1 MNYTNTIKIA
11 TNALNRNKFRSALTM
26 LGIIIGVG
34 SVIGMLS
41 IGEGSKKSIR
51 EQISGMGSNMIF
63 VMPGSQQRGGAMM
76 GNANAKSLTLK
87 DVEKLQKESLY
98 LSAVSP
104 QVSSSGQ
111 AINGNKNLPT
121 SITGANEKFLEI
133 RKYELKDGRMFNEQ
147 EINSLAKVCI
157 IGKTVAD
164 TLFGKKVDPVGQTIR
179 FSNIPFRI
187 IGLLKEKGQ
196 NSMGQD
202 QDNMIVAPYSTVQR
216 RILAITHIQTIFA
229 SAVSEEKSA
238 SAIAE
243 IRTILRKQHKLK
255 EGDDDDFTVRS
266 QAELIQTLSSV
277 SDMLTMLLGAIAGIS
292 LLVGGIGI
300 MNIMFVS
307 VTERTREI
315 GLRMAVG
322 GRGRDILIQF
332 LIEAVLLSVMGGII
346 GILLGL
352 LISYVAANLL
362 NFPLVI
368 MTQAIFVSFL
378 VCSAIGIFF
387 GWYPAKKAANLN
399 PIDAIRYE

>member
-11 TNALNRNKFRSALTM
+11 TNALNRNKFRAGLTM
-26 LGIIIGVG
+26 LGIIIGVS
-34 SVIGMLS
+34 SVIAMLS
-41 IGEGSKKSIR
+41 IGEGSKRSIR
-51 EQISGMGSNMIF
+51 NQISGMGSNMIF

-76 GNANAKSLTLK
+76 GNANAKTLTLE
-87 DVEKLQKESLY
+87 DVEKLQKESQY

-104 QVSSSGQ
+104 QVTSSGQ

-121 SITGANEKFLEI
+121 SMSGVNEKFLEI
-133 RKYELKDGRMFNEQ
+133 RKYELKDGRMFNQQ

-187 IGLLKEKGQ
+187 IGLLKTKGQ
-196 NSMGQD
+196 NTMGQD
-202 QDNMIVAPYSTVQR
+202 QDNMLVAPYSTVQR
-216 RILAITHIQTIFA
+216 RILAITHIQSIFA

-238 SAIAE
+238 SAITE
-243 IRTILRKQHKLK
+243 IQTIMRKQHKLK
-255 EGDDDDFTVRS
+255 EGDEDDFTVRS
-266 QAELIQTLSSV
+266 QAELIQTLSSI

-322 GRGRDILIQF
+322 GRGRDILVQF
-332 LIEAVLLSVMGGII
+332 LIEAVLLSVMGGVI

-352 LISYVAANLL
+352 LFSYAAANLL
-362 NFPLVI
+362 SFPLVI
-368 MTQAIFVSFL
+368 MSKAIILSFA

>member
-11 TNALNRNKFRSALTM
+11 TNALKRNKFRAVLTM

-63 VMPGSQQRGGAMM
+63 VMPGSQQRGGVMM
-76 GNANAKSLTLK
+76 GNSSAKSLTLN
-87 DVEKLQKESLY
+87 DIERLEKESQY
-98 LSAVSP
+98 LSAISP

-111 AINGNKNLPT
+111 VVAGNKNWPT
-121 SITGANEKFLEI
+121 SMTGANDKFLEI
-133 RKYELKDGRMFNEQ
+133 RKYELKDGRMFTEN

-157 IGKTVAD
+157 VGKTVSD
-164 TLFGKKVDPVGQTIR
+164 TIFGKGADPVGQTIR
-179 FSNIPFRI
+179 FSNIPFKI
-187 IGLLKEKGQ
+187 IGILKEKGQ

-202 QDNMIVAPYSTVQR
+202 QDNMILAPYTTVQR
-216 RILAITHIQTIFA
+216 RLLAITHIQTIVA
-229 SAVSEEKSA
+229 SAVSEEKSEQ
-238 SAIAE
+238 AIAE
-243 IRTILRKQHKLK
+243 IKTILRKQHKLK

-322 GRGRDILIQF
+322 GRGMDILVQF
-332 LIEAVLLSVMGGII
+332 LIEAVMLSVLGGII
-346 GILLGL
+346 GILLGF

-362 NFPLVI
+362 SFPFVV
-368 MTQAIFVSFL
+368 MTQAIALSFL

-387 GWYPAKKAANLN
+387 GWYPARKAANLN

>member
-11 TNALNRNKFRSALTM
+11 TNALKRNKFRAALTM
-26 LGIIIGVG
+26 LGIIIGVS

-41 IGEGSKKSIR
+41 IGEGSKTSIR
-51 EQISGMGSNMIF
+51 NQISGMGSNMIF
-63 VMPGSQQRGGAMM
+63 IMPGSQQRGGAMM
-76 GNANAKSLTLK
+76 GNANAKTLTLS
-87 DVEKLQKESLY
+87 DVEKLQKESQF

-104 QVSSSGQ
+104 QVTSSGQ

-121 SITGANEKFLEI
+121 SMSGVNDKFLEI
-133 RKYELKDGRMFNEQ
+133 RKYELKDGRMFNQQ

-164 TLFGKKVDPVGQTIR
+164 TLFGKKADPVGQTIR
-179 FSNIPFRI
+179 FANIPFRV

-196 NSMGQD
+196 NTMGQD
-202 QDNMIVAPYSTVQR
+202 QDNMLVAPYSTVQR

-229 SAVSEEKSA
+229 SAVSEDKSA

-243 IRTILRKQHKLK
+243 IQTLLRKQHKLK
-255 EGDDDDFTVRS
+255 EGDEDDFTVRS

-346 GILLGL
+346 GILFGL
-352 LISYVAANLL
+352 LISYAAASLL

-368 MTQAIFVSFL
+368 MSKAIFLSFL

>member
-11 TNALNRNKFRSALTM
+11 TNALKRNKFRAGLTM
-26 LGIIIGVG
+26 LGIIIGVS

-41 IGEGSKKSIR
+41 IGEGSKRSIR
-51 EQISGMGSNMIF
+51 NQISGMGSNMIF

-76 GNANAKSLTLK
+76 GNANAKTLTLE
-87 DVEKLQKESLY
+87 DVEKLQKESQF

-104 QVSSSGQ
+104 QVTSSGQ

-121 SITGANEKFLEI
+121 SMSGVNEKFLEI
-133 RKYELKDGRMFNEQ
+133 RKYELKDGRMFNQQ

-157 IGKTVAD
+157 IGRTVAD

-179 FSNIPFRI
+179 FANIPFRI

-196 NSMGQD
+196 NTMGQD

-238 SAIAE
+238 SAITE
-243 IRTILRKQHKLK
+243 IRTIMRKQHKLK
-255 EGDDDDFTVRS
+255 EGVEDDFTVRS

-332 LIEAVLLSVMGGII
+332 LIEAVLLSVMGGVI

-368 MTQAIFVSFL
+368 MSKAIFLSFV

>member
-11 TNALNRNKFRSALTM
+11 TNALQRNKFRAALTM
-26 LGIIIGVG
+26 LGIIIGVS

-41 IGEGSKKSIR
+41 IGEGSKRSIR
-51 EQISGMGSNMIF
+51 NQISGMGSNMIF
-63 VMPGSQQRGGAMM
+63 VMPGSQQRGGVMM
-76 GNANAKSLTLK
+76 GGGNAKTLTLK
-87 DVEKLQKESLY
+87 DVEKLQKESIY
-98 LSAVSP
+98 LSAISP

-111 AINGNKNLPT
+111 AVNGNKNWPT
-121 SITGANEKFLEI
+121 SVTGTSDKFLEI

-157 IGKTVAD
+157 VGKTVAD
-164 TLFGKKVDPVGQTIR
+164 TIFGKGVDPVGQTLR
-179 FSNIPFRI
+179 FANIPFKI

-202 QDNMIVAPYSTVQR
+202 QDNMIVAPYTTVQR
-216 RILAITHIQTIFA
+216 RILAITHVQQIFA

-238 SAIAE
+238 AAISE
-243 IRTILRKQHKLK
+243 IQTILRKQHKLK

-322 GRGRDILIQF
+322 GRGRDILVQF
-332 LIEAVLLSVMGGII
+332 LIEAVLLSVLGGII
-346 GILLGL
+346 GILFGM
-352 LISYVAANLL
+352 LISYGAAKLL

-368 MTQAIFVSFL
+368 MTNAIFLSFL

-387 GWYPAKKAANLN
+387 GWYPAKKASNLN